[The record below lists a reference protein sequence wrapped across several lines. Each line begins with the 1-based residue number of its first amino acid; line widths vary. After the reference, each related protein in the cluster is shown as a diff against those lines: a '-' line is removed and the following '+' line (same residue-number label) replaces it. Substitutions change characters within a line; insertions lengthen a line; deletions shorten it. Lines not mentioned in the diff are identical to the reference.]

1 MINFFIL
8 VSLINLIFLF
18 FFNPISIF
26 YNQFDHPD
34 FKRKLQKKPI
44 SLLGGFLII
53 ANIFLI
59 IFFDKFFFNILDYE
73 LFNNLFNFFIFLL
86 LVLTFFLLGFLDD
99 KFKISANKK
108 LFLTISFLS
117 ILFYFD
123 RTLLI
128 KELSF
133 SFFSKNIFLGNYSYF
148 FTILCFLLFI
158 NAFNM
163 LDGINGQ
170 AGTYGLFLLF
180 IFLTKNILPLFVIG
194 MIICLI
200 IFLLLNF
207 NNKTFL
213 GDSGSL
219 TLGFLFSYLFV
230 KSYAVNKFYADEI
243 FLIMCVP
250 GFDLLRLAITRLY
263 KKKHPFKAD
272 SFHMH
277 HLILKK
283 LKFFKTFILI
293 QTLLFSPYLIYKFFN
308 NFLFAFLFILFVY
321 SLLIVKFNQKIKNE

>member
-1 MINFFIL
+1 MIGFFIL

-18 FFNPISIF
+18 FFNSISKF

-73 LFNNLFNFFIFLL
+73 LFNNLYNFFIFLL

-170 AGTYGLFLLF
+170 AGTYGLFVLF
-180 IFLTKNILPLFVIG
+180 IFLTKNILPLFIIG
-194 MIICLI
+194 LVICLL

-230 KSYAVNKFYADEI
+230 KSYAANKFYADEI

-263 KKKHPFKAD
+263 KNKHPFKAD
-272 SFHMH
+272 NFHMH

-283 LKFFKTFILI
+283 LKFFKTFVLI
-293 QTLLFSPYLIYKFFN
+293 QALLFSPYLIYKFFN
-308 NFLFAFLFILFVY
+308 NFLFAFLFVLSVY
-321 SLLIVKFNQKIKNE
+321 SLLMVKFNQKKYR

>member
-1 MINFFIL
+1 MISFLIL

-18 FFNPISIF
+18 FFNSISKF

-34 FKRKLQKKPI
+34 FKRKLQTKPI

-59 IFFDKFFFNILDYE
+59 FFFDKFFFIIIDYE
-73 LFNNLFNFFIFLL
+73 LFNNLLNFFIFLS
-86 LVLTFFLLGFLDD
+86 LVLTFFLLGFFDD
-99 KFKISANKK
+99 KFKISANRK
-108 LFLTISFLS
+108 LFLTILFLS

-133 SFFSKNIFLGNYSYF
+133 SFFSKKIFLRNYSYF

-180 IFLTKNILPLFVIG
+180 IFLTKNILPLFIIG
-194 MIICLI
+194 MIICLL

-230 KSYAVNKFYADEI
+230 KSYAVNQFYADEI
-243 FLIMCVP
+243 FLIMSVP

-308 NFLFAFLFILFVY
+308 NFLFAFLFVLFVY
-321 SLLIVKFNQKIKNE
+321 SLLIVNFNQKNYK

>member
-1 MINFFIL
+1 MIIQISRENF
-8 VSLINLIFLF
+8 
-18 FFNPISIF
+18 
-26 YNQFDHPD
+26 
-34 FKRKLQKKPI
+34 KKPI

-73 LFNNLFNFFIFLL
+73 LFNNLYNFFIFLL

-170 AGTYGLFLLF
+170 AGTYGLFVLF
-180 IFLTKNILPLFVIG
+180 IFLTKNILPLFIIG
-194 MIICLI
+194 LVICLL

-230 KSYAVNKFYADEI
+230 KSYAANKFYADEI

-263 KKKHPFKAD
+263 KNKHPFKAD
-272 SFHMH
+272 NFHMH

-283 LKFFKTFILI
+283 LKFFKTFVLI
-293 QTLLFSPYLIYKFFN
+293 QALLFSPYLIYKFFN
-308 NFLFAFLFILFVY
+308 NFLFAFLFVLSVY
-321 SLLIVKFNQKIKNE
+321 SLLMVKFNQKKYR